1 MLPIL
6 LQNVITMFVSLLDNI
21 MVGQVG
27 TEQMSGVAIA
37 NQILFIFNL
46 CIFGGISGVGIF
58 SAQYYGKQDHDGIRY
73 TVRAKLFVA
82 VTATILFAV
91 VFLTAG
97 GMLVSSFLH
106 EGNEGLDL
114 VLTYQRGMSYLHLMM
129 LQMLP
134 FAVSQVFAST
144 LRECNEAMFPM
155 KASIAATLI
164 NLSRAGIFTM
174 CFAIC
179 EMVVIISGGIDVS
192 FPAIGCVAMYVPMY
206 LYNNNMG
213 VDSAWFFFGV
223 AILIGLI
230 FGILNGVLVSFLNLP
245 PLIATLATSSVAS
258 GGLIM
263 MLGTREF
270 TTLPPSLD
278 RLYAINLLTYTDPGT
293 GFKYPLTILI
303 LVPVI
308 LCIVVAFVMK
318 YTMLGRG
325 LYAIGGDKN
334 AARVAGF
341 NVRKLQFTAYIFCS
355 VMASATAMMYTTLMH
370 SSTTTALMG
379 EEMIII
385 AACVV
390 GGCRLTGGH
399 GGVGGTILGVLLI
412 TLVRNN
418 LNMLGVPTSWQT
430 FAVGL
435 VLLLGA
441 VLSSIQAK
449 RIRKLGKI

>member
-1 MLPIL
+1 MIL
-6 LQNVITMFVSLLDNI
+6 IYVM
-21 MVGQVG
+21 
-27 TEQMSGVAIA
+27 
-37 NQILFIFNL
+37 
-46 CIFGGISGVGIF
+46 
-58 SAQYYGKQDHDGIRY
+58 
-73 TVRAKLFVA
+73 
-82 VTATILFAV
+82 V
-91 VFLTAG
+91 VFCVIAAIRQPA
-97 GMLVSSFLH
+97 FL
-106 EGNEGLDL
+106 
-114 VLTYQRGMSYLHLMM
+114 S
-129 LQMLP
+129 P
-134 FAVSQVFAST
+134 
-144 LRECNEAMFPM
+144 
-155 KASIAATLI
+155 ATLI
-164 NLSRAGIFTM
+164 NLCRAGIFTM

-206 LYNNNMG
+206 MYNNGMG
-213 VDSAWFFFGV
+213 VDSVFFFFGV
-223 AILIGLI
+223 AILIGLA
-230 FGILNGVLVSFLNLP
+230 FGILNGVLVAILKLP

-263 MLGTREF
+263 LLGTREF

-278 RLYAINLLTYTDPGT
+278 WLYSINLLTYTDPAT
-293 GFKYPLTILI
+293 GFKYPLTILF

-308 LCIVVAFVMK
+308 LCIVVALVLR

-341 NVRKLQFTAYIFCS
+341 NVKKLQFTAYIFCS
-355 VMASATAMMYTTLMH
+355 VMASATAMIYTTLMH

-399 GGVGGTILGVLLI
+399 GSVGGTILGVLLI
-412 TLVRNN
+412 TLVQNN
-418 LNMLGVPTSWQT
+418 LNMLGVPTSWQI

-449 RIRKLGKI
+449 RIEKLGKI

>member
-1 MLPIL
+1 MEKKQKLLLGLTSTPMIL
-6 LQNVITMFVSLLDNI
+6 IYVMAVFCL
-21 MVGQVG
+21 
-27 TEQMSGVAIA
+27 IA
-37 NQILFIFNL
+37 ALRQP
-46 CIFGGISGVGIF
+46 
-58 SAQYYGKQDHDGIRY
+58 A
-73 TVRAKLFVA
+73 
-82 VTATILFAV
+82 
-91 VFLTAG
+91 FL
-97 GMLVSSFLH
+97 S
-106 EGNEGLDL
+106 
-114 VLTYQRGMSYLHLMM
+114 
-129 LQMLP
+129 P
-134 FAVSQVFAST
+134 
-144 LRECNEAMFPM
+144 
-155 KASIAATLI
+155 ATLI
-164 NLSRAGIFTM
+164 NLCRAGIFTM

-192 FPAIGCVAMYVPMY
+192 FPAIGCVAMYVPMW
-206 LYNNNMG
+206 LYNHDMG
-213 VDSAWFFFGV
+213 VDSVFFFFGV
-223 AILIGLI
+223 AMLIGLV
-230 FGILNGVLVSFLNLP
+230 FGILNGVLVSFLKLP

-263 MLGTREF
+263 LLGTREY
-270 TTLPPSLD
+270 TSLPPSLD
-278 RLYAINLLTYTDPGT
+278 ALYSVNLITFTDPAT

-303 LVPVI
+303 LVPVF
-308 LCIVVAFVMK
+308 LCIIVALIMK

-334 AARVAGF
+334 AARIAGF
-341 NVRKLQFTAYIFCS
+341 NVIVLQFIAYIFCS
-355 VMASATAMMYTTLMH
+355 VMASATAMIYTTLMH

-399 GGVGGTILGVLLI
+399 GSVGGTILGVLLI

-418 LNMLGVPTSWQT
+418 LNMLGIPTSWQT

-449 RIRKLGKI
+449 RIEKIGKI

>member
-1 MLPIL
+1 MNKNQNSRLALTSTPMIL
-6 LQNVITMFVSLLDNI
+6 IYVM
-21 MVGQVG
+21 
-27 TEQMSGVAIA
+27 
-37 NQILFIFNL
+37 
-46 CIFGGISGVGIF
+46 
-58 SAQYYGKQDHDGIRY
+58 
-73 TVRAKLFVA
+73 
-82 VTATILFAV
+82 V
-91 VFLTAG
+91 VFCIIAAIRQPA
-97 GMLVSSFLH
+97 FL
-106 EGNEGLDL
+106 
-114 VLTYQRGMSYLHLMM
+114 S
-129 LQMLP
+129 P
-134 FAVSQVFAST
+134 
-144 LRECNEAMFPM
+144 
-155 KASIAATLI
+155 ATLI

-192 FPAIGCVAMYVPMY
+192 FPAIGCAAMYVPMY
-206 LYNNNMG
+206 MYNNEMG
-213 VDSAWFFFGV
+213 VDSVWFFFGV
-223 AILIGLI
+223 AMLIGLV
-230 FGILNGVLVSFLNLP
+230 FGILNGVLVSFLKLP
-245 PLIATLATSSVAS
+245 PLIATLSTSSVAS

-263 MLGTREF
+263 LLGTREF

-278 RLYAINLLTYTDPGT
+278 KLYSINLLTYTDPAT
-293 GFKYPLTILI
+293 GFKYPLTILF

-341 NVRKLQFTAYIFCS
+341 NVTMLQFIAYIFCS
-355 VMASATAMMYTTLMH
+355 VMASATAMIYTTLMH

-449 RIRKLGKI
+449 RINKLGKI

>member
-1 MLPIL
+1 M
-6 LQNVITMFVSLLDNI
+6 NNERRVSLALTSTP
-21 MVGQVG
+21 M
-27 TEQMSGVAIA
+27 
-37 NQILFIFNL
+37 ILIY
-46 CIFGGISGVGIF
+46 VM
-58 SAQYYGKQDHDGIRY
+58 
-73 TVRAKLFVA
+73 
-82 VTATILFAV
+82 V
-91 VFLTAG
+91 VFCIIAAIRQPA
-97 GMLVSSFLH
+97 FL
-106 EGNEGLDL
+106 
-114 VLTYQRGMSYLHLMM
+114 S
-129 LQMLP
+129 P
-134 FAVSQVFAST
+134 
-144 LRECNEAMFPM
+144 
-155 KASIAATLI
+155 ATLI

-206 LYNNNMG
+206 LYNNDMG
-213 VDSAWFFFGV
+213 VDSAFFFFGV

-230 FGILNGVLVSFLNLP
+230 FGILNGVLVSFLKLP

-263 MLGTREF
+263 LLGTREF

-278 RLYAINLLTYTDPGT
+278 RLYSINLLTYTDPVT

-303 LVPVI
+303 LVPVV
-308 LCIVVAFVMK
+308 LCIVVALVMK
-318 YTMLGRG
+318 HTMLGRG

-341 NVRKLQFTAYIFCS
+341 NVTGLQFTAYIFCS

-449 RIRKLGKI
+449 RIQKLGKI

>member
-1 MLPIL
+1 M
-6 LQNVITMFVSLLDNI
+6 NNERRVSLALTSTPMI
-21 MVGQVG
+21 LIYVMAVFCVIA
-27 TEQMSGVAIA
+27 AIRQPA
-37 NQILFIFNL
+37 
-46 CIFGGISGVGIF
+46 
-58 SAQYYGKQDHDGIRY
+58 
-73 TVRAKLFVA
+73 
-82 VTATILFAV
+82 
-91 VFLTAG
+91 FL
-97 GMLVSSFLH
+97 S
-106 EGNEGLDL
+106 
-114 VLTYQRGMSYLHLMM
+114 
-129 LQMLP
+129 P
-134 FAVSQVFAST
+134 
-144 LRECNEAMFPM
+144 
-155 KASIAATLI
+155 ATLI
-164 NLSRAGIFTM
+164 NLCRAGIFTM

-206 LYNNNMG
+206 LYNNGMG
-213 VDSAWFFFGV
+213 VDSVFFFFGV
-223 AILIGLI
+223 AILIGLA
-230 FGILNGVLVSFLNLP
+230 FGILNGVLVAILKLP

-263 MLGTREF
+263 LLGTREF

-278 RLYAINLLTYTDPGT
+278 WLYSINLLTYTDPAT
-293 GFKYPLTILI
+293 GFKYPLTILF

-308 LCIVVAFVMK
+308 LCIVVALVLR

-341 NVRKLQFTAYIFCS
+341 NVKKLQFTAYIFCS

-399 GGVGGTILGVLLI
+399 GSVGGTILGVLLI
-412 TLVRNN
+412 TLVQNN
-418 LNMLGVPTSWQT
+418 LNMLGVPTSWQI

-449 RIRKLGKI
+449 RIEKLGKI

>member
-1 MLPIL
+1 M
-6 LQNVITMFVSLLDNI
+6 NNERRVSLALTSTP
-21 MVGQVG
+21 M
-27 TEQMSGVAIA
+27 
-37 NQILFIFNL
+37 ILIY
-46 CIFGGISGVGIF
+46 VM
-58 SAQYYGKQDHDGIRY
+58 
-73 TVRAKLFVA
+73 
-82 VTATILFAV
+82 V
-91 VFLTAG
+91 VFCVIAAIRQPA
-97 GMLVSSFLH
+97 FL
-106 EGNEGLDL
+106 
-114 VLTYQRGMSYLHLMM
+114 S
-129 LQMLP
+129 P
-134 FAVSQVFAST
+134 
-144 LRECNEAMFPM
+144 
-155 KASIAATLI
+155 ATLI
-164 NLSRAGIFTM
+164 NLCRAGIFTM

-206 LYNNNMG
+206 MFNNGMG
-213 VDSAWFFFGV
+213 VDSVFFFFGV
-223 AILIGLI
+223 AILIGLA
-230 FGILNGVLVSFLNLP
+230 FGILNGVLVAILKLP

-263 MLGTREF
+263 LLGTREF

-278 RLYAINLLTYTDPGT
+278 WLYSINLLTYTDPAT
-293 GFKYPLTILI
+293 GFKYPLTILF

-308 LCIVVAFVMK
+308 LCIVVALVLR

-341 NVRKLQFTAYIFCS
+341 NVKKLQFTAYIFCS

-399 GGVGGTILGVLLI
+399 GSVGGTILGVLLI
-412 TLVRNN
+412 TLVQNN
-418 LNMLGVPTSWQT
+418 LNMLGVPTSWQI

-449 RIRKLGKI
+449 RIEKLGKI

>member
-1 MLPIL
+1 M
-6 LQNVITMFVSLLDNI
+6 NNERSVSLALTRTPMI
-21 MVGQVG
+21 LIYVMAVFCVIA
-27 TEQMSGVAIA
+27 AIRQPA
-37 NQILFIFNL
+37 
-46 CIFGGISGVGIF
+46 
-58 SAQYYGKQDHDGIRY
+58 
-73 TVRAKLFVA
+73 
-82 VTATILFAV
+82 
-91 VFLTAG
+91 FL
-97 GMLVSSFLH
+97 S
-106 EGNEGLDL
+106 
-114 VLTYQRGMSYLHLMM
+114 
-129 LQMLP
+129 P
-134 FAVSQVFAST
+134 
-144 LRECNEAMFPM
+144 
-155 KASIAATLI
+155 ATLI
-164 NLSRAGIFTM
+164 NLCRAGIFTM

-206 LYNNNMG
+206 LYNNGMG
-213 VDSAWFFFGV
+213 VDSVFFFFGV
-223 AILIGLI
+223 AILIGLA
-230 FGILNGVLVSFLNLP
+230 FGILNGVLVAILKLP

-263 MLGTREF
+263 LLGTREF

-278 RLYAINLLTYTDPGT
+278 WLYSINLLTYTDPAT
-293 GFKYPLTILI
+293 GFKYPLTILF

-308 LCIVVAFVMK
+308 LCIVVALVLR

-341 NVRKLQFTAYIFCS
+341 NVKKLQFTAYIFCS

-399 GGVGGTILGVLLI
+399 GSVGGTILGVLLI
-412 TLVRNN
+412 TLVQNN
-418 LNMLGVPTSWQT
+418 LNMLGVPTSWQI

-449 RIRKLGKI
+449 RIEKLGKI

>member
-1 MLPIL
+1 MIL
-6 LQNVITMFVSLLDNI
+6 IYVM
-21 MVGQVG
+21 
-27 TEQMSGVAIA
+27 
-37 NQILFIFNL
+37 
-46 CIFGGISGVGIF
+46 
-58 SAQYYGKQDHDGIRY
+58 
-73 TVRAKLFVA
+73 
-82 VTATILFAV
+82 V
-91 VFLTAG
+91 VFC
-97 GMLVSSFLH
+97 V
-106 EGNEGLDL
+106 
-114 VLTYQRGMSYLHLMM
+114 
-129 LQMLP
+129 
-134 FAVSQVFAST
+134 
-144 LRECNEAMFPM
+144 
-155 KASIAATLI
+155 IAAIRQPACLSPATLI
-164 NLSRAGIFTM
+164 NLCRAGIFTM

-206 LYNNNMG
+206 MFNNGMG
-213 VDSAWFFFGV
+213 VDSVFFFFGV
-223 AILIGLI
+223 AILIGLA
-230 FGILNGVLVSFLNLP
+230 FGILNGVLVAILKLP

-263 MLGTREF
+263 LLGTREF

-278 RLYAINLLTYTDPGT
+278 WLYSINLLTYTDPAT
-293 GFKYPLTILI
+293 GFKYPLTILF

-308 LCIVVAFVMK
+308 LCIVVALVLR

-341 NVRKLQFTAYIFCS
+341 NVKKLQFTAYIFCS
-355 VMASATAMMYTTLMH
+355 VMASATAMIYTTLMH

-399 GGVGGTILGVLLI
+399 GSVGGTILGVLLI
-412 TLVRNN
+412 TLVQNN
-418 LNMLGVPTSWQT
+418 LNMLGVPTSWQI

-449 RIRKLGKI
+449 RIEKLGKI

>member
-1 MLPIL
+1 MIL
-6 LQNVITMFVSLLDNI
+6 IYVMAVFCVIA
-21 MVGQVG
+21 
-27 TEQMSGVAIA
+27 AIRQPA
-37 NQILFIFNL
+37 
-46 CIFGGISGVGIF
+46 
-58 SAQYYGKQDHDGIRY
+58 
-73 TVRAKLFVA
+73 
-82 VTATILFAV
+82 
-91 VFLTAG
+91 FL
-97 GMLVSSFLH
+97 S
-106 EGNEGLDL
+106 
-114 VLTYQRGMSYLHLMM
+114 
-129 LQMLP
+129 P
-134 FAVSQVFAST
+134 
-144 LRECNEAMFPM
+144 
-155 KASIAATLI
+155 ATLI
-164 NLSRAGIFTM
+164 NLCRAGIFTM

-206 LYNNNMG
+206 LYNNGMG
-213 VDSAWFFFGV
+213 VDSVFFFFGV
-223 AILIGLI
+223 AILIGLA
-230 FGILNGVLVSFLNLP
+230 FGILNGVLVAILKLP

-263 MLGTREF
+263 LLGTREF

-278 RLYAINLLTYTDPGT
+278 WLYSINLLTYTDPAT
-293 GFKYPLTILI
+293 GFKYPLTILF

-308 LCIVVAFVMK
+308 LCIVVALVLR

-341 NVRKLQFTAYIFCS
+341 NVKKLQFTAYIFCS

-399 GGVGGTILGVLLI
+399 GSVGGTILGVLLI
-412 TLVRNN
+412 TLVQNN
-418 LNMLGVPTSWQT
+418 LNMLGVPTSWQI

-449 RIRKLGKI
+449 RIEKLGKI

>member
-1 MLPIL
+1 M
-6 LQNVITMFVSLLDNI
+6 NNERRVSLALTSTPMI
-21 MVGQVG
+21 LIYVMAVFCVIA
-27 TEQMSGVAIA
+27 AIRQPA
-37 NQILFIFNL
+37 
-46 CIFGGISGVGIF
+46 
-58 SAQYYGKQDHDGIRY
+58 
-73 TVRAKLFVA
+73 
-82 VTATILFAV
+82 
-91 VFLTAG
+91 FL
-97 GMLVSSFLH
+97 S
-106 EGNEGLDL
+106 
-114 VLTYQRGMSYLHLMM
+114 
-129 LQMLP
+129 P
-134 FAVSQVFAST
+134 
-144 LRECNEAMFPM
+144 
-155 KASIAATLI
+155 ATLI
-164 NLSRAGIFTM
+164 NLCRAGIFTM

-206 LYNNNMG
+206 LYNNGMG
-213 VDSAWFFFGV
+213 VDSVFFFFGV
-223 AILIGLI
+223 AILIGLA
-230 FGILNGVLVSFLNLP
+230 FGILNGVLVAILKLP

-263 MLGTREF
+263 LLGTREF

-278 RLYAINLLTYTDPGT
+278 WLYSINLLTYTDPAT
-293 GFKYPLTILI
+293 GFKYPLTILF

-308 LCIVVAFVMK
+308 LCIVVALVLR

-341 NVRKLQFTAYIFCS
+341 NVKKLQFTAYIFCS
-355 VMASATAMMYTTLMH
+355 VMASATAMIYTTLMH

-399 GGVGGTILGVLLI
+399 GSVGGTILGVLLI
-412 TLVRNN
+412 TLVQNN
-418 LNMLGVPTSWQT
+418 LNMLGVPTSWQI

-449 RIRKLGKI
+449 RIEKLGKI

>member
-1 MLPIL
+1 M
-6 LQNVITMFVSLLDNI
+6 NNERRVSLALTSTPMI
-21 MVGQVG
+21 LIYVMAVFCVIA
-27 TEQMSGVAIA
+27 AIRQPA
-37 NQILFIFNL
+37 
-46 CIFGGISGVGIF
+46 
-58 SAQYYGKQDHDGIRY
+58 
-73 TVRAKLFVA
+73 
-82 VTATILFAV
+82 
-91 VFLTAG
+91 FL
-97 GMLVSSFLH
+97 S
-106 EGNEGLDL
+106 
-114 VLTYQRGMSYLHLMM
+114 
-129 LQMLP
+129 P
-134 FAVSQVFAST
+134 
-144 LRECNEAMFPM
+144 
-155 KASIAATLI
+155 ATLI
-164 NLSRAGIFTM
+164 NLCRAGIFTM

-206 LYNNNMG
+206 LYNNGMG
-213 VDSAWFFFGV
+213 VDSVFFFFGI
-223 AILIGLI
+223 AILIGLA
-230 FGILNGVLVSFLNLP
+230 FGILNGVLVAILKLP

-263 MLGTREF
+263 LLGTREF

-278 RLYAINLLTYTDPGT
+278 WLYSINLLTYTDPAT
-293 GFKYPLTILI
+293 GFKYPLTILF

-308 LCIVVAFVMK
+308 LCIVVALVLR

-341 NVRKLQFTAYIFCS
+341 NVKKLQFTAYIFCS

-399 GGVGGTILGVLLI
+399 GSVGGTILGVLLI
-412 TLVRNN
+412 TLVQNN
-418 LNMLGVPTSWQT
+418 LNMLGVPTSWQI

-449 RIRKLGKI
+449 RIEKLGKI

>member
-1 MLPIL
+1 M
-6 LQNVITMFVSLLDNI
+6 NNERRVSLALTSTP
-21 MVGQVG
+21 M
-27 TEQMSGVAIA
+27 
-37 NQILFIFNL
+37 ILIY
-46 CIFGGISGVGIF
+46 VM
-58 SAQYYGKQDHDGIRY
+58 
-73 TVRAKLFVA
+73 
-82 VTATILFAV
+82 V
-91 VFLTAG
+91 VFCVIAAIRQPA
-97 GMLVSSFLH
+97 FL
-106 EGNEGLDL
+106 
-114 VLTYQRGMSYLHLMM
+114 S
-129 LQMLP
+129 P
-134 FAVSQVFAST
+134 
-144 LRECNEAMFPM
+144 
-155 KASIAATLI
+155 ATLI
-164 NLSRAGIFTM
+164 NLCRAGIFTM

-206 LYNNNMG
+206 MYNNGMG
-213 VDSAWFFFGV
+213 VDSVFFFFGV
-223 AILIGLI
+223 AILIGLA
-230 FGILNGVLVSFLNLP
+230 FGILNGVLVAILKLP

-263 MLGTREF
+263 LLGTREL

-278 RLYAINLLTYTDPGT
+278 WLYSINLLTYTDPAT
-293 GFKYPLTILI
+293 GFKYPLTILF

-308 LCIVVAFVMK
+308 LCIVVALVLR

-341 NVRKLQFTAYIFCS
+341 NVKKLQFTAYIFCS
-355 VMASATAMMYTTLMH
+355 VMASATAMIYTTLMH

-399 GGVGGTILGVLLI
+399 GSVGGTILGVLLI
-412 TLVRNN
+412 TLVQNN
-418 LNMLGVPTSWQT
+418 LNMLGVPTSWQI

-449 RIRKLGKI
+449 RIEKLGKI

>member
-1 MLPIL
+1 M
-6 LQNVITMFVSLLDNI
+6 NNERRVSLALTSTP
-21 MVGQVG
+21 M
-27 TEQMSGVAIA
+27 
-37 NQILFIFNL
+37 ILIY
-46 CIFGGISGVGIF
+46 VM
-58 SAQYYGKQDHDGIRY
+58 
-73 TVRAKLFVA
+73 
-82 VTATILFAV
+82 V
-91 VFLTAG
+91 VFCVIAAIRQPA
-97 GMLVSSFLH
+97 FL
-106 EGNEGLDL
+106 
-114 VLTYQRGMSYLHLMM
+114 S
-129 LQMLP
+129 P
-134 FAVSQVFAST
+134 
-144 LRECNEAMFPM
+144 
-155 KASIAATLI
+155 ATLI
-164 NLSRAGIFTM
+164 NLCRAGIFTM

-206 LYNNNMG
+206 MYNNGMG
-213 VDSAWFFFGV
+213 VDSVFFFFGV
-223 AILIGLI
+223 AILIGLA
-230 FGILNGVLVSFLNLP
+230 FGILNGVLVAILKLP

-263 MLGTREF
+263 LLGTREF

-278 RLYAINLLTYTDPGT
+278 WLYSINLLTYTDPAT
-293 GFKYPLTILI
+293 GFKYPLTILF

-308 LCIVVAFVMK
+308 LCIVVALVLR

-341 NVRKLQFTAYIFCS
+341 NVKKLQFTAYIFCS
-355 VMASATAMMYTTLMH
+355 VMASATAMIYTTLMH